1 MKKKKEQ
8 ETLPGTLL
16 TLQLKIMKR
25 KEAATRPESKDGFAS
40 SLHIGSFESREEKR
54 YLKRKSTPNLIC
66 IKKTMIMAFLKNIKP
81 GL

>member
-54 YLKRKSTPNLIC
+54 
-66 IKKTMIMAFLKNIKP
+66 
-81 GL
+81 